1 MKSLL
6 KYIKESSEDGKNGHW
21 EDFVDEDTGEIV
33 SMWVNDPTPEE
44 LEKQEKER
52 EENINSWYEKRKKED
67 ELRKK
72 LQLDKLDDDVWNYEQ
87 QLKDLNN
94 EYRELRVDMEEE
106 LGYLYSQGNEV
117 EAEKLA
123 QKYGAK
129 ENKIVKQQESIRKKL
144 SLARKRQ
151 DSASSKFWKEYD
163 KIWN

>member
-1 MKSLL
+1 MKSLH
-6 KYIKESSEDGKNGHW
+6 KYIMESSEDGKNGHW

-94 EYRELRVDMEEE
+94 EYRELRIDMEEE
-106 LGYLYSQGNEV
+106 LGYLYSQGDEA

-129 ENKIVKQQESIRKKL
+129 ENKIAKQQESIRKKL

-151 DSASSKFWKEYD
+151 DSASIKFWKEYD

>member
-1 MKSLL
+1 MKSLH
-6 KYIKESSEDGKNGHW
+6 KYIMESSEDGKNGHW

-94 EYRELRVDMEEE
+94 EYRELRIDMEEE
-106 LGYLYSQGNEV
+106 LGYLYSQGDEV

-151 DSASSKFWKEYD
+151 DSASIKFWKEYD